1 MKCPACAQSI
11 RPDGEPVPEYRR
23 GCHGC
28 EARAIARSDAM
39 KVAMD
44 DNSTAESKLQARV
57 DIRRM
62 IEATM
67 RGVDYHEARLAVNSW
82 VRALRYG
89 SK

>member
-1 MKCPACAQSI
+1 MQI
-11 RPDGEPVPEYRR
+11 
-23 GCHGC
+23 
-28 EARAIARSDAM
+28 
-39 KVAMD
+39 AMD

-82 VRALRYG
+82 VRALRYRG
-89 SK
+89 K